1 MPIEATTVAA
11 VRGLRDVWPLRW
23 SHARSRSAMLFVGLV
38 LLNVADLIST
48 HMVLSRGGEE
58 GNPVMEPLVSNMWTA
73 VSVKALCLGLIGYL
87 VLKSRRSDRMLL
99 VLAVVDLWYAFVV
112 LWNVRVLL
120 AFD

>member
-11 VRGLRDVWPLRW
+11 VRGLRDVWPLHW